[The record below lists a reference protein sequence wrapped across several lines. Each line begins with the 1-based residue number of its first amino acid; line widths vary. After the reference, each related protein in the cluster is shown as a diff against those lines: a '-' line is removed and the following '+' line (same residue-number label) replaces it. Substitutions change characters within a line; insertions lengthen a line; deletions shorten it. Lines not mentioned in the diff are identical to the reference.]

1 VIAAD
6 CRRWRGPGKFSYTVA
21 RVADREGIMRVWRN
35 SAWAAIGAIVLLLA
49 DPALLSAAPCDQ
61 YDPAAPARTARI
73 TLRASDSVDDQRDE
87 LRSFVATGS
96 LGHVDARLVSSSP
109 RGAVRSFFAGPLVS
123 RYSPYYGEELKGIAV
138 SVTVQP
144 GRRPVSVVIGLRQ
157 VCAQYFRNSFLY
169 Y

>member
-1 VIAAD
+1 MHA
-6 CRRWRGPGKFSYTVA
+6 
-21 RVADREGIMRVWRN
+21 WRN
-35 SAWAAIGAIVLLLA
+35 SVWAAIGAVVFLLA
-49 DPALLSAAPCDQ
+49 DPAALSAAPCDE
-61 YDPAAPARTARI
+61 YDPAAPARIARVTLTAGDFV
-73 TLRASDSVDDQRDE
+73 SEERDE

-123 RYSPYYGEELKGIAV
+123 RYSPHYGEELKGIAV
-138 SVTVQP
+138 SVAVQP

>member
-1 VIAAD
+1 MLMRNWRKSAGAAL
-6 CRRWRGPGKFSYTVA
+6 GVA
-21 RVADREGIMRVWRN
+21 MLVA
-35 SAWAAIGAIVLLLA
+35 ACQPAARAA
-49 DPALLSAAPCDQ
+49 SCDENDPASPVN
-61 YDPAAPARTARI
+61 RTRI
-73 TLRASDSVDDQRDE
+73 TLGGADFTGEARDE

-96 LGHVDARLVSSSP
+96 LGHVDARLLSSVP

-123 RYSPYYGEELKGIAV
+123 RHSPNYGEELKGIAV
-138 SVTVQP
+138 SVSVQP

>member
-1 VIAAD
+1 
-6 CRRWRGPGKFSYTVA
+6 
-21 RVADREGIMRVWRN
+21 MRVWRHWGC
-35 SAWAAIGAIVLLLA
+35 ATIGFVVLLFA
-49 DPALLSAAPCDQ
+49 DPGALSAAPCDAF
-61 YDPAAPARTARI
+61 DPTAPARSARV
-73 TLRASDSVDDQRDE
+73 TLNATDFVSEERDE

-96 LGHVDARLVSSSP
+96 LGHVDARLVSSTP

-123 RYSPYYGEELKGIAV
+123 RYSPDYGEALKGIAV
-138 SVTVQP
+138 SVSVQP

>member
-1 VIAAD
+1 MCA
-6 CRRWRGPGKFSYTVA
+6 G
-21 RVADREGIMRVWRN
+21 RN
-35 SAWAAIGAIVLLLA
+35 SASAAIAAIVFLLA
-49 DPALLSAAPCDQ
+49 DPAALSAAPCDQ
-61 YDPAAPARTARI
+61 YDPAAPVRTARI
-73 TLRASDSVDDQRDE
+73 ILSASDFVSEERDE

-96 LGHVDARLVSSSP
+96 LGHVDAILVSSSP

-123 RYSPYYGEELKGIAV
+123 RYSPHYGEELKGIAV

>member
-1 VIAAD
+1 
-6 CRRWRGPGKFSYTVA
+6 
-21 RVADREGIMRVWRN
+21 MRVWRN
-35 SAWAAIGAIVLLLA
+35 SAWTAVGVIIFLLA
-49 DPALLSAAPCDQ
+49 DPAVLSAAPCDA
-61 YDPAAPARTARI
+61 YDPAAPVRTARI
-73 TLRASDSVDDQRDE
+73 ALGASDFVDDQRDE

-96 LGHVDARLVSSSP
+96 LGHVDAVLVSASP

-123 RYSPYYGEELKGIAV
+123 RHSPNYGEELKGIAV

-144 GRRPVSVVIGLRQ
+144 GRRPVRVVIGLRQ

>member
-1 VIAAD
+1 M
-6 CRRWRGPGKFSYTVA
+6 
-21 RVADREGIMRVWRN
+21 VADREGIMRGWRR
-35 SAWAAIGAIVLLLA
+35 SAWAAIGAVVVLLA
-49 DPALLSAAPCDQ
+49 NAGAVSAAPCDE
-61 YDPAAPARTARI
+61 YDPAAPARTVRI
-73 TLRASDSVDDQRDE
+73 TLSAGDFVNEERDE

-96 LGHVDARLVSSSP
+96 LGHVDARLLSSSP
-109 RGAVRSFFAGPLVS
+109 RGAVRSFFAGPLIS
-123 RYSPYYGEELKGIAV
+123 RYSPHYGEELKGIAV